1 MLATPTGRRGVL
13 LVRLAAL
20 VTVALALTFLIT
32 SAALQLALVGGGD
45 LWWLVE
51 LHLAGLPY
59 LVACTTLGLLA
70 GSILPTSIAK
80 PTAAG
85 LVLAMYVAE
94 MATKGTELEWVGLLT
109 ITHYHPV
116 LEIALSNITPVTE
129 TATLIVIALAL
140 TTLSIIFYNRRN
152 LPV

>member
-32 SAALQLALVGGGD
+32 SAALQLTLVGGGD

-80 PTAAG
+80 PTATG
-85 LVLAMYVAE
+85 
-94 MATKGTELEWVGLLT
+94 LEWVGLLT
-109 ITHYHPV
+109 ITHYYPA
-116 LEIALSNITPVTE
+116 LEIAN
-129 TATLIVIALAL
+129 
-140 TTLSIIFYNRRN
+140 SIKQHNTGNRDGNPDCDSRSAN
-152 LPV
+152 NSLNSIL